1 MYKGNIALKS
11 NFSILIGSV
20 VSARAGIEKKLI
32 APIGDGKTAVGFAR
46 IREADPMAYKLLVLL
61 RDARNIAA
69 HDEIDNYQSEF
80 RILVEI
86 CERFVSQVNET
97 WPNGW
102 KTCLSEK
109 DFFFCEWG
117 LF

>member
-1 MYKGNIALKS
+1 
-11 NFSILIGSV
+11 
-20 VSARAGIEKKLI
+20 
-32 APIGDGKTAVGFAR
+32 
-46 IREADPMAYKLLVLL
+46 MAYKLLVLL

-97 WPNGW
+97 
-102 KTCLSEK
+102 
-109 DFFFCEWG
+109 
-117 LF
+117 